1 MLEGQKNRIHFSK
14 YPNPEEYLKILC
26 ESGLTRHLSTY
37 NKILE
42 LAALIK
48 NAGGHALL
56 VGGCVRD
63 FLMGRTSKD
72 FDIEVY
78 GLQAIQVEE
87 IVKTLGKVKEAG
99 KAFGILKFPLEGG
112 LEIDVSLPRTDS
124 KIGVGHRGFEVK
136 SDPFMS
142 IEDAARRRDFTIN
155 SVAADPLT
163 GQLYDPFCGVED
175 IKSRILRI
183 TDKERFRDDPLRVLR
198 ALQFIGRFGLKLDEA
213 SIPVIQEMVSQL
225 VELPKERIGEEWKK
239 LLLKSEKPS
248 LGLSA
253 GMKLGVFKEIHPEL
267 YQLNSTIQEP
277 EWHPEGDVWTH
288 TLMVVDEAA
297 KIVRRENLED
307 DEALTILLAALCHDL
322 GKPEVTEFREGRI
335 KSIGHEAAG
344 EEPARRFLI
353 SLCININIIDKVARL
368 VTNHLVTNSLYRE
381 ERKENSITDGAIRR
395 LARSLYPATIQ
406 ELILM
411 GEADHFG
418 RGSLVIENTEQ
429 ENSYKNEY
437 RAGLWLLERARILDV
452 ESKKPTDLIRG
463 SEWINLGFKSGI
475 NIGKMIDLSNHLR
488 DEMNFTREMVLKA
501 VEGVNTAE
509 SAIGKLESLLETN
522 NFNNY

>member
-1 MLEGQKNRIHFSK
+1 MLEGQKNKVHFSK
-14 YPNPEEYLKILC
+14 YPNPEEYLKILY
-26 ESGLTRHLSTY
+26 ESGLTEHLTTY
-37 NKILE
+37 NKILV
-42 LAALIK
+42 LATLIK

-63 FLMGRTSKD
+63 FLMNKISKD

-99 KAFGILKFPLEGG
+99 KAFGILKLPLEGG
-112 LEIDVSLPRTDS
+112 LEIDVSIPRTDS

-136 SDPFMS
+136 TDPFMS

-163 GQLYDPFCGVED
+163 GQFFDPFRGVED
-175 IKSRILRI
+175 IKNKILRI
-183 TDKERFRDDPLRVLR
+183 TDKERFKDDPLRILR
-198 ALQFIGRFGLKLDEA
+198 GLQFIGRFGLELDCE
-213 SIPVIQEMVSQL
+213 SIPVMQEMIPNL

-248 LGLSA
+248 LGLFA

-277 EWHPEGDVWTH
+277 EWHPEGDVWIH

-297 KIVRRENLED
+297 RIVRRENLED
-307 DEALTILLAALCHDL
+307 DKALTILLAALCHDL

-344 EEPARRFLI
+344 EEPARRFLTG
-353 SLCININIIDKVARL
+353 LCININIIDKVTRL
-368 VTNHLVTNSLYRE
+368 VTNHLVTNSLYLE
-381 ERKENSITDGAIRR
+381 ERKGNSITDGAIRR
-395 LARSLYPATIQ
+395 LAKRLHPATIQ
-406 ELILM
+406 ELVQVC
-411 GEADHFG
+411 EADHFG

-429 ENSYKNEY
+429 ENSYENEY
-437 RAGLWLLERARILDV
+437 KAGLWLLERARILDV

-463 SEWINLGFKSGI
+463 SEWINLGFESGI
-475 NIGKMIDLSNHLR
+475 NIGKMIDLSNRLR

-501 VEGVNTAE
+501 VEGFNKAE
-509 SAIGKLESLLETN
+509 SVIGKFESILETSN
-522 NFNNY
+522 INNY